1 MAVLR
6 IPNLMPVRAN
16 DKIISRRAEQVLPAV
31 AKIHAGEQRQFKLIF
46 PWPLNHRHAFDPDHR
61 RSVITALYPFAR
73 LAPQHPA
80 FPFDTRS
87 AVAHFGDLAVQAVV
101 AAHKLGGEQRFWRA
115 VHLLRRALLLNFAVV
130 KQQDA
135 VGYGHRFVLI
145 VRHHQ
150 RG

>member
-6 IPNLMPVRAN
+6 IPNLMSIRA
-16 DKIISRRAEQVLPAV
+16 DHKIIPHRAEQVLPPV
-31 AKIHAGEQRQFKLIF
+31 TEVHAGEQRQLKLIF
-46 PWPLNHRHAFDPDHR
+46 PWPLDHRHALDADHR
-61 RSVITALYPFAR
+61 RGVITVLYPFAR

-87 AVAHFGDLAVQAVV
+87 AVAHFSDLAVQAIV
-101 AAHKLGGEQRFWRA
+101 AAHKLGGKQRLRRA

-130 KQQDA
+130 EQQDA
-135 VGYGHRFVLI
+135 VGYGHCFVLV